1 MHCLKHN
8 SRFWNH
14 DTNDYTKVIYSFFF
28 KKKKDITK
36 VRFMKEAN
44 DRYTFTLLNG
54 LINPSF
60 SKGHKV
66 NSIFKV
72 IDVTSSILHST
83 TD

>member
-1 MHCLKHN
+1 
-8 SRFWNH
+8 
-14 DTNDYTKVIYSFFF
+14 
-28 KKKKDITK
+28 
-36 VRFMKEAN
+36 MKEAN

-72 IDVTSSILHST
+72 VDGTSSILHST